1 MKKIVNSF
9 IRKYTLFKLGIGSV
23 NNPENKEKNWLSFH
37 WIDILLGLFL
47 ALLLTL
53 FFPKGK
59 SFEFSD
65 LKEGGVYVGNE
76 IIAPFTFSVNKSE
89 NEYANDVL
97 KAKNQVA
104 PVFKQDTNVENAK
117 IQALNFFLSNLKE
130 IIQNSKSSLEEVY
143 YLFQSTGIV
152 LSKEDIQIFVS
163 ALQKNNTAA
172 MVNVNVQK
180 RLMTFQKISKIVQDL
195 VKSTLA
201 TGILDIDKSKWP
213 LSTGRISIQK
223 DQQEIVEEF
232 QYYPD
237 LKNAKSQLLEK
248 LRTFQNLNSE
258 EIKVIYQ
265 IASFF
270 ISPTLFF
277 DKPETEARIEVA
289 VASVP
294 LAKDQVLAGER
305 VIDSHERI
313 TKEHIERLRSLSV
326 AKIENQEISGRWV
339 RIMPFTGK
347 FLFNIILMI
356 ILVVIIHR
364 SKREILYHRRQV
376 LLIALVIF
384 LTSFIAY
391 LFDLFN
397 ISSYLVPISSA
408 AIILTIFF
416 DTTIGLFVSI
426 VISFMIGAMR
436 SDQYIMTFIFFTVCS
451 MAILSVSRVRNRNWI
466 IRSIVLIACS
476 YIVSIAAYSLINYIP
491 VREMLRNWGFGILNG
506 LFSPV
511 LAFGLI
517 IILEYLFSMTTD
529 MTLLEL
535 SDLNQP
541 LLRQLAMHAPGT
553 YHHSIMV
560 GNLAEAAT
568 ETIHGNALLARVGAY
583 YHDIG
588 KLEKPEYFV
597 ENQTKGRNPQEKLTP
612 SMSSLVLMNHVRK
625 GGEMAKQYGLPKE
638 IEAFINQHHGTALMS
653 YFYQKALEQQ
663 NGNQIS
669 EMDFRYPGPKPR
681 TKETAVVMLSD
692 AIEAASRTLKEPS
705 PSRVRGL
712 VEQIIDS
719 RFKAGELDESPLT
732 LQDLTK
738 ISDAFQ
744 KILNGLFHGRIA
756 YPITK

>member
-9 IRKYTLFKLGIGSV
+9 IRKYTLFKLGIGSA
-23 NNPENKEKNWLSFH
+23 NNPENKEKNWLSLH
-37 WIDILLGLFL
+37 GIDILLGIFL

-53 FFPKGK
+53 LFPKGK

-89 NEYANDVL
+89 NEYASDVL

-117 IQALNFFLSNLKE
+117 IQALNLFLSNLKE
-130 IIQNSKSSLEEVY
+130 IIQSSKSSSEDVY

-152 LSKEDIQIFVS
+152 LSEEDIQIFVS

-172 MVNVNVQK
+172 MANINVQK

-201 TGILDIDKSKWP
+201 TGILDIDKGKWT

-313 TKEHIERLRSLSV
+313 TKEHIERLHSLSV

-356 ILVVIIHR
+356 ILVVIVHR
-364 SKREILYHRRQV
+364 CKREILYHRRQV

-384 LTSFIAY
+384 LISFIAY

-397 ISSYLVPISSA
+397 VSSYLVPISTS

-426 VISFMIGAMR
+426 VISFIIGAMR

-476 YIVSIAAYSLINYIP
+476 YIVSITAYSLINYIP

-517 IILEYLFSMTTD
+517 IILEYIFGMTTD

-625 GGEMAKQYGLPKE
+625 GGEMAKQYGLPTE

-669 EMDFRYPGPKPR
+669 ENDFRYPGPKPR

-756 YPITK
+756 YPIAK